1 MTPPDVVIPSICEKG
16 CGLEDLGGALDLVIP
31 STCEGGAVQA
41 QSLSLA
47 LNPCAAEATRRGA
60 RSLS

>member
-31 STCEGGAVQA
+31 STCEGGAQY
-41 QSLSLA
+41 
-47 LNPCAAEATRRGA
+47 TRRA
-60 RSLS
+60 